1 MSQAKL
7 SPGMQQYVDMKKDY
21 PDAFLFFR
29 MGDFYELFYEDAT
42 RAAQILE
49 ISITSRN
56 KNAEDPIPMA
66 GVPYHSAQQYIDT
79 LIEQGYKVAIAE
91 QMEDPKQAK
100 GVVKRE
106 VVQVVTP
113 GTSLDG
119 PSRDG
124 QNNFLVG
131 LYAQNQAYGLAHLDL
146 ATGEFAV
153 TQLDRWELV
162 LSEIRNLQAKE
173 VVLAGQVLEEQET
186 VLRQQL
192 QVLVSW
198 VEKPLDA
205 SPLLPTSLKE
215 LEFSAAAS
223 LLAYIYQTQ
232 MRDLDHLKPVEVYQI
247 ADSLR
252 MDFATKQSLDLT
264 EHARTGKKQGSLLG
278 VLDQTRTA
286 MGLRLL
292 RRWIQQPLLD
302 RKQIE
307 ERQNQVTILLE
318 AFFERQDLVES
329 LKGVYDIERL
339 VSRVSFGK
347 VLPKDLLQLSA
358 TLGQVP
364 QIRHLLTSLEQVT
377 LESLIQGLD
386 PLEELYALID
396 AAIDPQAPN
405 QLMDGGLIKTG
416 FDPVLDQYRKALREG
431 TSWLADLESRERQA
445 TGIHNLKIDYNRKD
459 GYYFHV
465 TQSQL
470 SHVPDHFYRK
480 ATLKNSERFGS
491 QELAQIE
498 GQLLEARDQ
507 SSQLEYD
514 LFMRIREEVAKYMPR
529 LQSLASA
536 LASVDVLQSLAS
548 VAESQLWVKPTFNET
563 GQIRVIEGRHPVVE
577 AVLGR
582 QSYVPNSL
590 VMAAEDRIQLITGP
604 NMSGKSTYMRQIAIM
619 VILAQIGSYVPAK
632 EADLPIFDAIFTR
645 IGAAD
650 DLVSGQSTFMVEMM
664 EANQAVQH
672 ATAQSLILFD
682 ELGRGTATYDG
693 MALAQALIE
702 YIHDK
707 VGAKTFFATHYHEL
721 TELEHSLGGLA
732 NVHVATLEEGGTVTF
747 LHKIEPGPADQS
759 YGIHVAKIAGL
770 PPVLLARAQII
781 LDSLENQEP
790 QSQTGQLDL
799 FQVPESLPSTP
810 HPLLEK
816 LKTINLSQMTPLEA
830 LLFLDQAQK
839 DLNETLL

>member
-1 MSQAKL
+1 MSQTKL
-7 SPGMQQYVDMKKDY
+7 SPGMQQYVDMKKDS

-56 KNAEDPIPMA
+56 KNAADPIPMA

-124 QNNFLVG
+124 QNNFLVA
-131 LYAQNQAYGLAHLDL
+131 LYSKGQGFGLAHLDL
-146 ATGEFAV
+146 ATGEFGV
-153 TQLDRWELV
+153 TQLDRWDLV

-173 VVLAGQVLEEQET
+173 VVLAGQISEEQEA
-186 VLRQQL
+186 LLSQQL
-192 QVLVSW
+192 QLLVSW
-198 VEKPLDA
+198 VDKSLDA
-205 SPLLPTSLKE
+205 SPLLPSTLSE
-215 LEFSAAAS
+215 LAFLAAAS

-302 RKQIE
+302 KDKIE
-307 ERQNQVTILLE
+307 QRQEQVTILLE

-347 VLPKDLLQLSA
+347 TLPKDLLQLSA

-364 QIRHLLTSLEQVT
+364 QIRQLLLSLEQAA
-377 LESLIQGLD
+377 LEPLVQGLD

-396 AAIDPQAPN
+396 AAIDPEAPN

-445 TGIHNLKIDYNRKD
+445 TGINNLKIDYNRKD

-529 LQSLASA
+529 LQSLAGA
-536 LASVDVLQSLAS
+536 LASVDVLQSLAF
-548 VAESQLWVKPTFNET
+548 VAESQLWVKPTFNQT
-563 GQIRVIEGRHPVVE
+563 GQIHVLEGRHPVVE

-590 VMAAEDRIQLITGP
+590 IMAPEDRIQLITGP

-619 VILAQIGSYVPAK
+619 VILAQLGSYVPAK

-672 ATAQSLILFD
+672 ASPQSLILFD

-721 TELEHSLGGLA
+721 TDLENHLSGLA

-747 LHKIEPGPADQS
+747 LHKIETGPADQS

-770 PPVLLARAQII
+770 PRELLTRAQVI
-781 LDSLENQEP
+781 LDGLESQDVRP
-790 QSQTGQLDL
+790 QTGQLDL
-799 FQVPESLPSTP
+799 FQVPEAPPVQP
-810 HPLLEK
+810 HPLLEQ
-816 LKTINLSQMTPLEA
+816 LKTVNLSQMTPLEA

-839 DLNETLL
+839 ELQAE